1 MGLFGANKKGIG
13 NMFNYKLVNKEEYGD
28 LVKDYNRANRDIDIL
43 TAERNRLQ
51 RKINTL
57 ELTIVGLKEENELLK
72 TKKTTRTRKTTKK
85 GE

>member
-1 MGLFGANKKGIG
+1 
-13 NMFNYKLVNKEEYGD
+13 MFNYKLVNKEEYRD
-28 LVKDYNRANRDIDIL
+28 LVNDYNRTNRDIDIL

-51 RKINTL
+51 RKVNTL

-72 TKKTTRTRKTTKK
+72 TKKTRTRKTTKK

>member
-1 MGLFGANKKGIG
+1 
-13 NMFNYKLVNKEEYGD
+13 MFNYKLVNKEEYRD
-28 LVKDYNRANRDIDIL
+28 LVNDYNRTNRDIDIL

-51 RKINTL
+51 RKVNTL

-72 TKKTTRTRKTTKK
+72 AKKTRTRKTTKK

>member
-1 MGLFGANKKGIG
+1 
-13 NMFNYKLVNKEEYGD
+13 MFNYKLVNKEEYGD

-72 TKKTTRTRKTTKK
+72 AKKTRTRKTTKK

>member
-1 MGLFGANKKGIG
+1 
-13 NMFNYKLVNKEEYGD
+13 MFNYKLVNKEEYRD

-51 RKINTL
+51 RKVNTL

-72 TKKTTRTRKTTKK
+72 AKKTRTRKTTKK

>member
-1 MGLFGANKKGIG
+1 
-13 NMFNYKLVNKEEYGD
+13 MFNYKLVNKEEYRE
-28 LVKDYNRANRDIDIL
+28 LVNDYNRTNRDIDIL

-51 RKINTL
+51 RKVNTL

-72 TKKTTRTRKTTKK
+72 AKKTRTRKTTKK

>member
-28 LVKDYNRANRDIDIL
+28 LVKDYNRTNRDIDIL

-51 RKINTL
+51 RKVNTL

-72 TKKTTRTRKTTKK
+72 AKKTRTRKTTKK

>member
-1 MGLFGANKKGIG
+1 
-13 NMFNYKLVNKEEYGD
+13 MFNFKLVNKEEYRD
-28 LVKDYNRANRDIDIL
+28 LVNDYNRTNRDIDIL

-72 TKKTTRTRKTTKK
+72 AKKTRTRKTTKK

>member
-1 MGLFGANKKGIG
+1 MRSFGGNKKGIEE
-13 NMFNYKLVNKEEYGD
+13 MFNFKLVNKEEYRD
-28 LVKDYNRANRDIDIL
+28 LVNDYNRTNRDIDIL

-72 TKKTTRTRKTTKK
+72 AKKTRTRKTTKK

>member
-1 MGLFGANKKGIG
+1 MGVFGGNKKGIEE
-13 NMFNYKLVNKEEYGD
+13 MFNFKIVNKEEYRD
-28 LVKDYNRANRDIDIL
+28 LVNDYNRTNRDIDIL

-51 RKINTL
+51 RKVNTL

-72 TKKTTRTRKTTKK
+72 AKKTRTRKTTKK

>member
-1 MGLFGANKKGIG
+1 
-13 NMFNYKLVNKEEYGD
+13 MFNYKLVNKEEYGD

-72 TKKTTRTRKTTKK
+72 TKKTRTRKTTKK

>member
-1 MGLFGANKKGIG
+1 MRSFGGNKKGIEE
-13 NMFNYKLVNKEEYGD
+13 MFNYKLVNKEEYRD
-28 LVKDYNRANRDIDIL
+28 LVNDYNRTNRDIDIL

-72 TKKTTRTRKTTKK
+72 AKKTRTRKTTKK